1 MIVSVS
7 EKSINVLVSHY
18 ICPSFRSVVIADDEG
33 GSVLEKKGGSDCG
46 GHRMTRL
53 GKNFRMVWVVPEELD
68 VDG

>member
-33 GSVLEKKGGSDCG
+33 GLVLEKK
-46 GHRMTRL
+46 
-53 GKNFRMVWVVPEELD
+53 KVVAIAGVIE
-68 VDG
+68 